1 MPAMAARQRKIA
13 AIDVGT
19 NSIHMIIVE
28 CRARSCRVIDKEKE
42 MVLLGEGSLGGE
54 PLTDEAIGRGV
65 DAIRR
70 MVEIARRWEV
80 DHIEAVATSA
90 VREAPNRRRFAREV
104 EKVAGI
110 PLRIITGHEEADL
123 IFRAVRSAVD
133 FQGETALCIDI
144 GGGSLE
150 LIAGSREEIHY
161 ATSEPL
167 GALRLTEKFF
177 ENDPPTADE
186 IRACRKHVRK
196 LLKKPVAA
204 VRAGGFGFC
213 IGTSGTITTLA
224 ELASESGD
232 TDRVVAGM
240 RWLGRARLE
249 ELTEAIALLSADERA
264 KTLNLVPKRAQTI
277 LAGAI
282 ALDEFMRLARV
293 GRLRACNA
301 ALREGIIEKAL
312 EESVSPRVQA
322 DSGGSVR
329 RTSILDLARRSDADL
344 DHATQVARLATRIF
358 DQTRPLHEL
367 DDGSRELIE
376 YAALLHEIGLHVSWK
391 GHHKHAYYVI
401 RHAELRG
408 FTQEQVD
415 VIANLA
421 RYHRKAKPSTKHE
434 SFADLGEKQ
443 QLVVERGTAILRL
456 ANALDRGRN
465 HAIRDVEIALDN
477 GSASFTL
484 RTKGDASLELE
495 AGRKNAKHFRKVF
508 DVDTAIEMLPGSRK

>member
-1 MPAMAARQRKIA
+1 MPGMAARQRKIA

-28 CRARSCRVIDKEKE
+28 CRGRSCRVIDKEKE

-54 PLTDEAIGRGV
+54 PLTEEAIGRGS
-65 DAIRR
+65 RR
-70 MVEIARRWEV
+70 DRAHGGDCAATAGRSR
-80 DHIEAVATSA
+80 IEAVATSA
-90 VREAPNRRRFAREV
+90 VREAPNRKRFAREV

-133 FQGETALCIDI
+133 FQGDTALCIDI

-167 GALRLTEKFF
+167 GALRLTEKFLKS
-177 ENDPPTADE
+177 DPPTADE

-224 ELASESGD
+224 ELAAESGD
-232 TDRVVAGM
+232 SDPVSAGL

-249 ELTEAIALLSADERA
+249 ELTETLALLSAGERA
-264 KTLNLVPKRAQTI
+264 ETLNLDPRRAQTI

-293 GRLRACNA
+293 GRLRACTA
-301 ALREGIIEKAL
+301 ALREGIIQKTL
-312 EESVSPRVQA
+312 EESTPARA
-322 DSGGSVR
+322 REEGGSVR
-329 RTSILDLARRSDADL
+329 RSSVFELARRTDADL
-344 DHATQVARLATRIF
+344 DHARHVATMATRIF

-367 DDGSRELIE
+367 DDGARELIE
-376 YAALLHEIGLHVSWK
+376 YAALLHEAGLHISWK
-391 GHHKHAYYVI
+391 GHHKHAYYLI

-408 FTQEQVD
+408 FTQEQVA

-421 RYHRKAKPSTKHE
+421 RYHRKAKPSVKHE
-434 SFADLGEKQ
+434 GFSELDENHQLLVEK
-443 QLVVERGTAILRL
+443 GTAILRM
-456 ANALDRGRN
+456 ANALDRGRS
-465 HAIRDVEIALDN
+465 HAVRDVEVVLEN
-477 GSASFTL
+477 GSACLVLKS
-484 RTKGDASLELE
+484 KSAAGLE
-495 AGRKNAKHFRKVF
+495 AEASRKNARYFGKVF
-508 DVDTAIEMLPGSRK
+508 GVVAEIEVHPGGRK